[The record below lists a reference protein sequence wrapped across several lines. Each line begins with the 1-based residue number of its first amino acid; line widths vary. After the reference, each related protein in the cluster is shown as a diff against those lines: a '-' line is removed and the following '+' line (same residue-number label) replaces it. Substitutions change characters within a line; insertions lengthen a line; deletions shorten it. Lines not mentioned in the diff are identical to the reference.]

1 MYNTQLKVTISR
13 YYTPSGRCIQALDY
27 AHKDKMELPYEPM
40 KRTTT
45 ALKQEKE
52 AFMMVAA
59 FYRTYNWKKRKYY
72 CKCTIEK

>member
-1 MYNTQLKVTISR
+1 
-13 YYTPSGRCIQALDY
+13 
-27 AHKDKMELPYEPM
+27 MELPYEPM

-59 FYRTYNWKKRKYY
+59 FYRTYN
-72 CKCTIEK
+72 

>member
-52 AFMMVAA
+52 EAFMMVAA
-59 FYRTYNWKKRKYY
+59 FTGHNWKKRKQVLLQMHY
-72 CKCTIEK
+72 